1 MRRWARVAGATGGG
15 IVVGAAAAVAV
26 GTGLWQRAAERAAA
40 RLASGRVEPVAAVP
54 AGEMRALP
62 EPVARYFA
70 RVLTPGQPP
79 IRAARVEQ
87 EGEFR
92 AGGADAAWSPFTAV
106 QHFAASPPGFV
117 WNARIRM
124 APLLSVRVRDGYVG
138 GTGEMRARLAGLLP
152 VVDRSGGPGLNAG
165 ALHRWLAEAV
175 WLPTALL
182 PGRGVA
188 WEAVDD
194 STARATL
201 ADGGTRVSLD
211 FTFSPEGEIVRAYT
225 PARARDVDGTD
236 VPTPWACRYRDYA
249 WVDGVRIPMAGEVEW
264 ILPEGPLPYWR
275 GRIVRVDYER
285 EVRPAPAAAGAT
297 AIR

>member
-26 GTGLWQRAAERAAA
+26 GTGLWQRAADRTAA
-40 RLASGRVEPVAAVP
+40 RLASGRAAPEAAVR
-54 AGEMRALP
+54 AVSAEEMRALP
-62 EPVARYFA
+62 VPVARYFA

-92 AGGADAAWSPFTAV
+92 TGGADAAWSPFTAV

-117 WNARIRM
+117 WNARIRV
-124 APLLSVRVRDGYVG
+124 APFLSVRVRDGYVG

-152 VVDRSGGPGLNAG
+152 LVDRSGGPGLNAG

-175 WLPTALL
+175 WLPTTLL

-201 ADGGTRVSLD
+201 TDGGTRVSLD

-264 ILPEGPLPYWR
+264 ILPGGPLPYWR

-285 EVRPAPAAAGAT
+285 AEQPVPASAA
-297 AIR
+297 R